1 MKLFWSS
8 FNFMNEII
16 QISLDFASLAC
27 SVFSSLKDSE
37 DLLLLTNENLL
48 PSHSPEPMVEEF
60 RMCSSIMTL
69 TSPIDF
75 FFILEIIE
83 LGLAAYTL

>member
-1 MKLFWSS
+1 
-8 FNFMNEII
+8 MNEII
-16 QISLDFASLAC
+16 QISLDFASLVC
-27 SVFSSLKDSE
+27 SVFSLKDSE